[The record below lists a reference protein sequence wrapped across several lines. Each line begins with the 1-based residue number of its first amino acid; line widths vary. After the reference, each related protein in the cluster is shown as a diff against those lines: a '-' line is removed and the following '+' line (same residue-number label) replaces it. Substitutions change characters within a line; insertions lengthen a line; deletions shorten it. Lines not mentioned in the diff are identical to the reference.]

1 MAGGTSLDHSLSE
14 VLGHGSYEN
23 LISHVVME
31 CMVMFA
37 GA

>member
-1 MAGGTSLDHSLSE
+1 MARGTSLDHSLSE

-23 LISHVVME
+23 IISHGVME
-31 CMVMFA
+31 RMVMFT

>member
-1 MAGGTSLDHSLSE
+1 MARGTSLDHSLSE

-23 LISHVVME
+23 IISRDVME
-31 CMVMFA
+31 NMVIFA